1 MGSTARNRLLIVWVA
16 LTAITLLSWWI
27 GASHGSGPIRPDAA
41 VALGAIAITLI
52 KVLVI
57 VREFMDVRSAPKKLK
72 FVTDAWL
79 VTFGLAMLA
88 AYFL

>member
-1 MGSTARNRLLIVWVA
+1 MGSTARNRLLIVWAA
-16 LTAITLLSWWI
+16 LTTITLLSWGI
-27 GASHGSGPIRPDAA
+27 GSSHGSGTIRPDAA

-52 KVLVI
+52 KVRVI

-72 FVTDAWL
+72 TVTDAWL
-79 VTFGLAMLA
+79 ITFGLAMLA